1 MKVKSIVAS
10 LALVAGAV
18 FFVAPTAYAG
28 ECSAEDPCQTYA
40 MVDGNGVVTNIIV
53 CQPSVCGSGT
63 FAGSRVVPQ
72 VAASPQG
79 QNQGGYLANPGST
92 PVRESNGV
100 FTITNDA
107 PTRDVTVIQNETT
120 NTHLSTEFE
129 GGTTN
134 SFTFNDTVGRPG
146 GRPTMTPGIM
156 DNSIGAKLSVTEL
169 SNSETPTVLSEEI
182 AVFEERKTEQFVEL
196 TLQLN
201 NLNKILANWTLFKLS
216 LMNWFL

>member
-1 MKVKSIVAS
+1 MKVKSVVAS

-40 MVDGNGVVTNIIV
+40 MVDGSGVVTNIIV

-72 VAASPQG
+72 VSASSQG
-79 QNQGGYLANPGST
+79 QNQGGYLNVNGA
-92 PVRESNGV
+92 PVTESNGV
-100 FTITNDA
+100 FTITNTA
-107 PTRDVTVIQNETT
+107 PTVSSSTT
-120 NTHLSTEFE
+120 ESNGVRTEI
-129 GGTTN
+129 TTTLEPGVKS
-134 SFTFNDTVGRPG
+134 SFTFGDTVGKPD

-169 SNSETPTVLSEEI
+169 SNSETPTVLSEEV

-201 NLNKILANWTLFKLS
+201 NLNKILANWTRFKLS